1 MRKLILLALFV
12 ILLSGCSIRQEISDT
27 DMATRIAQVLTE
39 EGPAVSP
46 NEVLPPAT
54 EQPAD
59 FQAITQT
66 AEGPQIVI
74 VTPTPTATL
83 PPPTPTITPTFTLAP
98 TETAT
103 ATSTPVPSITPPAS
117 DPRLA
122 FGAPSA
128 IDPMDNADIWHW
140 PTGAQEY
147 TSVDFK
153 DGFMEFTGLQD
164 VAGWRLPMT
173 AAGTDMY
180 IEMTVR
186 TGQCSGEDNYG
197 IIFRIPV
204 FHEADRGY
212 LFTIS
217 CDGRY
222 RLTKW
227 DGQAGK
233 SGVGT
238 RLVDWRSNSNIN
250 AGANQ
255 TNRVGVLTVDN
266 RFYLYANGYLLNDS
280 YILEDTKDPYP
291 GGYFGVFVTS
301 RETPNFTIY
310 VDEMSYWL
318 NAYKP

>member
-1 MRKLILLALFV
+1 MKKYLFLTLFA
-12 ILLSGCSIRQEISDT
+12 ILLSGCGIRQDSSASD
-27 DMATRIAQVLTE
+27 METRIAQILTE
-39 EGPAVSP
+39 EASAVSP
-46 NEVLPPAT
+46 NEVLPQPT
-54 EQPAD
+54 DTPAD
-59 FQAITQT
+59 IQTITQS

-74 VTPTPTATL
+74 VTPTPTATI
-83 PPPTPTITPTFTLAP
+83 PPATPTITPTFTQVP

-103 ATSTPVPSITPPAS
+103 STSTPVPSITPPAS
-117 DPRLA
+117 DPRLYL
-122 FGAPSA
+122 GAPSA
-128 IDPMDNADIWHW
+128 VDPMDNADTWHW
-140 PTGAQEY
+140 PTGTQEY
-147 TSVDFK
+147 TSIDFK

-164 VAGWRLPMT
+164 LAGWRLPMT
-173 AAGTDMY
+173 ASGTDVY

-197 IIFRIPV
+197 IIFRVPV

-227 DGQAGK
+227 DGQAGTG
-233 SGVGT
+233 GVGI
-238 RLVDWRSNSNIN
+238 RLVDWRSNANIN

-255 TNRVGVLTVDN
+255 TNRIGVLTVDN

-280 YILEDTKDPYP
+280 FILEDTKDPYP